1 MSTLKVNKIIPTAGV
16 PTGGGGG
23 IVQIQMNSDTTT
35 TGSVSCSSKST
46 HYDVPNLNVTITP
59 TTNTSKIL
67 VSFNLTGEGSQAT
80 HRISFR
86 IKRQLSTGATTYIQG
101 NASGSRIP
109 CVTLPS
115 EPYHNEDSNSTLE
128 TASFVNYLDSPSTT
142 SAVTYT
148 VQVRFHEDNS
158 QTWYYNRTVS
168 NSNNEAAEIGIS
180 LITVMEVSA

>member
-23 IVQIQMNSDTTT
+23 IVQVKMNSDTTS
-35 TGSVSCSSKST
+35 TGSLSCSSKTT
-46 HYDVPNLNVTITP
+46 HYDIPNLNVTVTP
-59 TTNTSKIL
+59 TTNTSKFLI
-67 VSFNLTGEGSQAT
+67 SFSLTGEGSQAT
-80 HRISFR
+80 HRISYR
-86 IKRQLSTGATTYIQG
+86 IKRAISGGGTTYIQG

-109 CVTLPS
+109 CVTLAN
-115 EPYHNEDSNSTLE
+115 EPYHGEDSNSTLE
-128 TASFVNYLDSPSTT
+128 QSSFGNYLDSPGTT

-148 VQVRFHEDNS
+148 VQIRFHEDNS